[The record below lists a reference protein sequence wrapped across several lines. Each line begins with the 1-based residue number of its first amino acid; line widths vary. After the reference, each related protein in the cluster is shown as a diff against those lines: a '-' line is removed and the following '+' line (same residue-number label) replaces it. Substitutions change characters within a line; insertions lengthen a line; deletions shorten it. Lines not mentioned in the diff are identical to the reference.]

1 MAIVNEA
8 ELQDVLFARAATLTT
23 TPATTLAWPNV
34 NASNVVPR
42 IEIVHLPN
50 TTFEYDIAGSV
61 DLQGFLQLTVVTA
74 EGTGVLGASDIA
86 QQVLAHF
93 HQQTLYTTNYRIM
106 LNQRGSVSQSIPDN
120 GELRTPVSIPYK
132 ANN

>member
-8 ELQDVLFARAATLTT
+8 ELQDALFARAATLTT

-34 NASNVVPR
+34 NASNAIPR
-42 IEIVHLPN
+42 IEIAHLPN
-50 TTFEYDIAGSV
+50 TTFEYDIDGSV
-61 DLQGFLQLTVVTA
+61 DLQGFLQLTVVTS
-74 EGTGVLGASDIA
+74 EGTGVLVASDIA

-93 HQQTLYTTNYRIM
+93 HQVTLHTTNYRIM
-106 LNQRGSVSQSIPDN
+106 LNQRGSVSQSLPDN